1 MDIVCVYSCTRVR
14 VHVSECMFCVHN
26 GGYHWLS
33 SITILFLETER
44 ESLIN
49 LGLTD

>member
-1 MDIVCVYSCTRVR
+1 MHVCVRARVR
-14 VHVSECMFCVHN
+14 VHVSECMFCVHMEA